1 MNLLFVL
8 YIKPVQDIV
17 VPIIVRWVSNLRPSF
32 LCLSLSQLIFHHLST
47 HTIDH
52 LNVIQYT
59 MENLPRD
66 VALDIFSRLPVSS
79 LVQIKCVCKSWC
91 ALAEETRLPSMHHAH
106 ATSRNPC
113 LVLNSACQTENKL
126 QFICSGDGFNQYS
139 SKVRSLDGRFNTA
152 MSEYQVVGSCNG
164 LLCVSNSYYYDPIT
178 ICNPIIGDYIELP
191 KSTQFPMQEVA
202 LGFGYLPTSMRYKVV
217 RFVFYIKIEIWSL
230 ESHAEILTLGTD
242 HTWRSI
248 GPVPGRLELKPSQAL
263 VNGALHWVTLFFHFT
278 QGIRLRVI
286 SFDLTEEKFRWIE
299 LPSFDCTFA
308 SNCHLVALEGCL
320 SAVHHL
326 GDEGIDI
333 WVMKEYE
340 VEESWIKKYAIGM
353 YVPASLVEPTRPH
366 INKVVCILNMGKI
379 LLHCNNGAFVLYN
392 PESEQFND
400 LTISGLPKS
409 FSTIVHVESLLLIEE
424 ILGINTDAL
433 NSKVI
438 SRVGES
444 SRA

>member
-1 MNLLFVL
+1 
-8 YIKPVQDIV
+8 
-17 VPIIVRWVSNLRPSF
+17 
-32 LCLSLSQLIFHHLST
+32 
-47 HTIDH
+47 
-52 LNVIQYT
+52 

-66 VALDIFSRLPVSS
+66 VAFDILSRLPVSS
-79 LVQIKCVCKSWC
+79 LVQIKCVCKSWR
-91 ALAEETRLPSMHHAH
+91 ALAEDTRLPSIHHAR

-113 LVLNSACQTENKL
+113 LILNSTCQIENKL
-126 QFICSGDGFNQYS
+126 QFICSGDGFNQNS
-139 SKVRSLDGRFNTA
+139 SKVRSLDARFNTA

-164 LLCVSNSYYYDPIT
+164 LLCISNSYYYDPIT

-202 LGFGYLPTSMRYKVV
+202 LEFGCLPTSMQYKVV
-217 RFVFYIKIEIWSL
+217 RFVFYIKSEIWSL

-263 VNGALHWVTLFFHFT
+263 VNGALHWVTLFFQYT
-278 QGIRLRVI
+278 PGPRLRVI
-286 SFDLTEEKFRWIE
+286 SFDLAEEKFRWIE
-299 LPSFDCTFA
+299 LPSFDCIFT

-326 GDEGIDI
+326 GDKGIDI
-333 WVMKEYE
+333 WVMKEYD

-353 YVPASLVEPTRPH
+353 YVPASLVETTRPQ
-366 INKVVCILNMGKI
+366 NYEVVCILNKGKI
-379 LLHCNNGAFVLYN
+379 LLRYKNGAFVLYN

-409 FSTIVHVESLLLIEE
+409 FRTIVHVESLLLIEE
-424 ILGINTDAL
+424 ILGINTDVL
-433 NSKVI
+433 NSKVK
-438 SRVGES
+438 SCVGES
-444 SRA
+444 SIA